1 MSNDMSIRTLEPI
14 QLKPG
19 VKLAAVVQA
28 IEPFL
33 VRHLDDYAVDELK
46 ESDFSE
52 SLLEIDEFSIEVH
65 QGKLTFYIPCTGP
78 GGGTPPSGPY
88 EEALEGLRPHICE
101 DAFIEVIDH
110 DISAANDCAVVV
122 HVLTPVDRDYT
133 DEQAIVACAAARI
146 RKVAQAIAPE
156 NVLELV
162 ALDPLGPGSKQTKPH
177 AGNISTIKV
186 GDTLWFVPYDK
197 RYWLGEVEL
206 TVTSVGRKY
215 LGLRWGSSKTMRCHK
230 DTLDVQAADGNQ
242 PGRCYMSKAGYEEQR
257 AQRDKWAKFQ
267 KLVARELSRPDSLP
281 ESAVD
286 LLLERMSA
294 SNR

>member
-14 QLKPG
+14 RLNPG
-19 VKLAAVVQA
+19 VTLHEVIQA
-28 IEPFL
+28 IKPFL
-33 VRHLDDYAVDELK
+33 FQHLDGSAVDELK
-46 ESDFSE
+46 VVGGSK
-52 SLLEIDEFSIEVH
+52 SLLEIDEFCIEV
-65 QGKLTFYIPCTGP
+65 QKGELTFYIPCTGT
-78 GGGTPPSGPY
+78 GSGTPPSGPY
-88 EEALEGLRPHICE
+88 EYALERLRPHLCE
-101 DAFIEVIDH
+101 DEFIEVIDH

-162 ALDPLGPGSKQTKPH
+162 ALDPLGPGSKKTKPH
-177 AGNISTIKV
+177 AGNTSTIKE

-230 DTLDVQAADGNQ
+230 DTLDVQAADGNK

-267 KLVARELSRPDSLP
+267 KLVAREVSRPDSLP
-281 ESAVD
+281 ESAID

>member
-14 QLKPG
+14 RLKPG
-19 VKLAAVVQA
+19 ITLPAVIQA
-28 IEPFL
+28 LKPFL
-33 VRHLDDYAVDELK
+33 LWHLHGSDVDVLEGVAGA
-46 ESDFSE
+46 D
-52 SLLEIDEFSIEVH
+52 SLLEIDELCIELQIGH
-65 QGKLTFYIPCTGP
+65 LNFYIPCRGTGS
-78 GGGTPPSGPY
+78 GAPPSGPY
-88 EEALEGLRPHICE
+88 EEALESLRPHICE

-122 HVLTPVDRDYT
+122 HVLTPVDRNYT

-162 ALDPLGPGSKQTKPH
+162 ALDPLGQGSKKTKPH
-177 AGNISTIKV
+177 AGVTSTIKK

-206 TVTSVGRKY
+206 TVSSGGRKY

-230 DTLDVQAADGNQ
+230 DTLDVQEADGNK
-242 PGRCYMSKAGYEEQR
+242 PGRCYMSKAGYEEER

-267 KLVARELSRPDSLP
+267 KLVAREFSRPEALP

-286 LLLERMSA
+286 LLLQRLSVG
-294 SNR
+294 SR